1 MWIDPKTYKTFS
13 AHSEIRSEFRK
24 KSLPPSLSDD
34 TIEWLGLL
42 PIQNAIRPEVD
53 HTKNVVEGAP
63 VLQNGAWNQ
72 MWIVADATAE
82 EIANRH
88 EQQSQL
94 VRNRRNELLA
104 ESDWVVIFHTEK
116 GTNIPLEWEL
126 YRQALRDITDHAS
139 FPYLQEADWPMK
151 SES

>member
-1 MWIDPKTYKTFS
+1 
-13 AHSEIRSEFRK
+13 
-24 KSLPPSLSDD
+24 
-34 TIEWLGLL
+34 LGLL